1 MSDDV
6 NVVNDKPEVVEPKP
20 EVAKPKPAVK
30 KSNRGVKPGTVR
42 GPYKKRVTDEEIVK
56 ALFKHYGLIGPAAKT
71 LGMARVTLEQRIR
84 ESEFLR
90 VQVDAA
96 SEKIVD
102 LATQAI
108 VRLLQAD
115 NPSAVMF
122 TLKTK
127 GRAFGWQEDVNANIN
142 IRSTLTPD
150 QARAAIRSMF
160 GLSESKETTS
170 PMPEPEPEPE
180 PVNTYARPDF

>member
-6 NVVNDKPEVVEPKP
+6 NEIPKVVNDKPEVANPKP
-20 EVAKPKPAVK
+20 DAKPKK
-30 KSNRGVKPGTVR
+30 KRGVKTGSVR
-42 GPYKKRVTDEEIVK
+42 GPYKKRVTDDEIVT
-56 ALFKHYGLIGPAAKT
+56 ALHAHYGLIGPASKT

-127 GRAFGWQEDVNANIN
+127 GRAFGWQEDINANISV
-142 IRSTLTPD
+142 RSTLTPD
-150 QARAAIRSMF
+150 QARATIRDMF
-160 GLSESKETTS
+160 GLSESK
-170 PMPEPEPEPE
+170 EPEPEPE
-180 PVNTYARPDF
+180 PVNTTAQGI